1 MAKRKEIKTKIKD
14 SHRIDLRRNQIVK
27 GAIKVFTMKGFN
39 NSTVREIAEA
49 ADMTEGTLYNYIRCK
64 EDIIYIVYDYTT
76 KILQEELNGA
86 IADIEDPVER
96 LHAAIEQT
104 LDSISTYQDLIMFLY
119 RESGSLKRE
128 DLYVILERENAYINL
143 FETLLKD
150 YFKGRDIDLTRA
162 KVAADILTYLPVIVS
177 FRRWSLKRRI
187 ESMETAKK
195 EIANFILQGIEF
207 IVKN

>member
-27 GAIKVFTMKGFN
+27 GAIKVFTIKGFN

-96 LHAAIEQT
+96 LHTAIEQT

-150 YFKGRDIDLTRA
+150 YFKGQDINLTRA